1 MQPQSFTNHIRFYPP
16 HHFIFYPVL
25 LALEAYAIHRIFSDA
40 ALREIWIFIAILL
53 LLTGWL
59 SYMLRQHYALTLQ
72 DRLVRL
78 EMRHKYFVLTGKDFE
93 PMEAKL
99 SFGQI
104 AALRF
109 ASDQELEAL
118 IAKTIDE
125 HLSSRAIKALVRHW
139 KADRMRV

>member
-1 MQPQSFTNHIRFYPP
+1 MQPQSFKNHIRFYAP

-25 LALEAYAIHRIFSDA
+25 MVLVSFAVYRVFTDV

-93 PMEAKL
+93 PLEAKI

-109 ASDQELEAL
+109 APDEELEAL
-118 IAKTIDE
+118 VAKAIQE
-125 HLSSRAIKALVRHW
+125 HLSPRTIKTLIQRW
-139 KADRMRV
+139 KADAMRV